1 MKKVIIEIDDREQEY
16 NSLTEG
22 AKVLGV
28 NVATLSLCAACGYKC
43 KGHNVRYADG
53 TRRAR
58 KRSTAKATTTD
69 GTKRVRKRSCT
80 VKATTKATTTADD
93 VLKLIARWYTTE
105 WEEYISSVALISLT
119 TYIRKHWNLDA

>member
-1 MKKVIIEIDDREQEY
+1 MKKVIIEIDGRDQEY

-28 NVATLSLCAACGYKC
+28 NVATFSRCAACGYKC
-43 KGHNVRYADG
+43 RGHNVRYADG

-58 KRSTAKATTTD
+58 KRSCTTKATTT
-69 GTKRVRKRSCT
+69 T
-80 VKATTKATTTADD
+80 ATTATTADD

-105 WEEYISSVALISLT
+105 WDEYISSVALISLT
-119 TYIRKHWNLDA
+119 TYIREHWN